1 MVDYGENSPDLT
13 WAGSL
18 ALGANGV
25 GEEGGSEDWILRRST
40 NPSTPADVSLPDPAS
55 ASPLAQAG
63 ETIYVDT
70 TGRPQVCHFLPS
82 MFASLVRRLLHSNFE
97 FGVDIEVK
105 FRFTSSC

>member
-1 MVDYGENSPDLT
+1 MVDYGENSPDVT

-55 ASPLAQAG
+55 PLAASPLAATSG
-63 ETIYVDT
+63 ETINVDT
-70 TGRPQVCHFLPS
+70 TGRPQVWHFLPS
-82 MFASLVRRLLHSNFE
+82 Y
-97 FGVDIEVK
+97 
-105 FRFTSSC
+105 T